1 MFEGL
6 MRLQFCTAVL
16 VIMGTSAASAQV
28 ASHAPTTAQ
37 ALLSAQPTNAPGVRV
52 QVGDKPVARVNG
64 AVLTDR
70 DLLREMYTIFP
81 YARQH
86 NGFPKEL
93 EPEIRRG
100 ALEMIIFEELV
111 YQEAK
116 HRHLTISPAHLTRA
130 EGEFRKQFP
139 SQDVYEQFLKVEM
152 NGSRQVLREKVR
164 RSLLIEAVL
173 KSEVQSKAAVS
184 LAEAKAYYDKN
195 PKRFDRGESFSIQ
208 TISIIPPQNAGA
220 EIQKEA
226 RQRAEEALRKAK
238 ATKSYRE
245 FGLLAEKVSDD
256 DWRVNMGDRKQ
267 VDRAQLPPPLVAA
280 ALKMKPGEV
289 SDLLRLG
296 PNYTLF
302 RLNAHTPAG
311 KADFAAVQTQV
322 QSDLEKARYNE
333 LRAQLH
339 TRLRKNAK
347 VEVL

>member
-1 MFEGL
+1 
-6 MRLQFCTAVL
+6 MRLQLFTVVL
-16 VIMGTSAASAQV
+16 VIMGISVASAQV

-37 ALLSAQPTNAPGVRV
+37 AILSAQAPTAPGV

-64 AVLTDR
+64 AALTDR
-70 DLLREMYTIFP
+70 DLLREMFAIFP

-86 NGFPKEL
+86 NGFPKGL
-93 EPEIRRG
+93 EPEIRKG
-100 ALEMIIFEELV
+100 ALEMIVFEELV

-116 HRHLTISPAHLTRA
+116 RRHLAIPPARMARA
-130 EGEFRKQFP
+130 EAEFRKQFP
-139 SQDVYEQFLKVEM
+139 SQDVYEQFLRVEM
-152 NGSRQVLREKVR
+152 NGSRQALREKIR

-173 KSEVQSKAAVS
+173 KTEVQSKAAVS
-184 LAEAKAYYDKN
+184 AAEAKAYYDRN
-195 PKRFDRGESFSIQ
+195 PKRFEQGERFSIQ
-208 TISIIPPQNAGA
+208 TISIIPPQNASA

-226 RQRAEEALRKAK
+226 RTRAEEALRQAK
-238 ATKSYRE
+238 ATKGYRE
-245 FGLLAEKVSDD
+245 FGLLAERISDD

-289 SDLLRLG
+289 SDLLQFG

-311 KADFAAVQTQV
+311 KADFAAVKAQV
-322 QSDLEKARYNE
+322 QSDLQKARYNE
-333 LRAQLH
+333 LRAELH
-339 TRLRKNAK
+339 KRLRKSAK

>member
-1 MFEGL
+1 

-16 VIMGTSAASAQV
+16 VMMEISVASGQV

-37 ALLSAQPTNAPGVRV
+37 TLLSAQPATAPGV
-52 QVGDKPVARVNG
+52 QVSDKPVAWVNG
-64 AVLTDR
+64 TVLTDR

-100 ALEMIIFEELV
+100 ALEMIIFDELV
-111 YQEAK
+111 YQEARR
-116 HRHLTISPAHLTRA
+116 RHATISPARLTRA
-130 EGEFRKQFP
+130 EVEFRKQFP

-152 NGSRQVLREKVR
+152 NGSRQVLHEKIR

-173 KSEVQSKAAVS
+173 KTEVQSKAAVS
-184 LAEAKAYYDKN
+184 LAEARAYYDKN
-195 PKRFDRGESFSIQ
+195 PKSFERGESFGIQ
-208 TISIIPPQNAGA
+208 TISIIPPQNASA

-226 RQRAEEALRKAK
+226 RQRAEEALRQAK

-256 DWRVNMGDRKQ
+256 DWRVNMGDRRQ

-280 ALKMKPGEV
+280 ALKMKLGEV
-289 SDLLRLG
+289 SDLLQFG

-311 KADFAAVQTQV
+311 KADFSAVKTQV
-322 QSDLEKARYNE
+322 QSDIEKARYNE
-333 LRAQLH
+333 LRAEFH
-339 TRLRKNAK
+339 KRLRKNAK

>member
-1 MFEGL
+1 

-16 VIMGTSAASAQV
+16 VIMGISVASAQV
-28 ASHAPTTAQ
+28 ASHAPTTVETLLNPNGGTAQ
-37 ALLSAQPTNAPGVRV
+37 GVKV
-52 QVGDKPVARVNG
+52 SDKPVVRVND

-81 YARQH
+81 YGRQH
-86 NGFPKEL
+86 NGFPKGM
-93 EPEIRRG
+93 EPQIRKG

-116 HRHLTISPAHLTRA
+116 RRNLTISPARLTRA
-130 EGEFRKQFP
+130 ESEFRKQFP
-139 SQDVYEQFLKVEM
+139 SPDVYEQYLKVEA
-152 NGSRQVLREKVR
+152 NGSRQVLREKIR
-164 RSLLIEAVL
+164 RSLLIEALL
-173 KSEVQSKAAVS
+173 KTEVGTKAAVPM
-184 LAEAKAYYDKN
+184 AEARAYYDKN
-195 PKRFDRGESFSIQ
+195 LKRFELGEKFSIQ
-208 TISIIPPQNAGA
+208 TISIIPPQNASG

-226 RQRAEEALRKAK
+226 RQRAEEALRLAK

-245 FGLLAEKVSDD
+245 FGLLAEKLSDD

-289 SDLLRLG
+289 SGLLQFG

-302 RLNAHTPAG
+302 RLNAYTPAG
-311 KADFAAVQTQV
+311 KAEFAAVKTQI
-322 QSDLEKARYNE
+322 QSDLQKSRYNE
-333 LRAQLH
+333 LRAELH
-339 TRLRKNAK
+339 KRLRENAK